1 LPFAN
6 NFQKRLEN
14 ELERLKKR
22 LKVGY
27 ELKVVWS
34 PNNIGNLAGEVKGE
48 TIYIYDESEKEALK
62 TLRHEFLDYAI
73 SKLIEPYKNVTNKLI
88 MLMNEEAYK
97 HKEKFIEAL
106 VELI

>member
-1 LPFAN
+1 MV

-22 LKVGY
+22 LKIGY

-34 PNNIGNLAGEVKGE
+34 PNNGGNLAGEVKDE

-88 MLMNEEAYK
+88 MLMNEETYK

>member
-1 LPFAN
+1 MV

-22 LKVGY
+22 FKIGY

-34 PNNIGNLAGEVKGE
+34 PNNSGNLAGEVKGE

-88 MLMNEEAYK
+88 MLMNEETYK

>member
-1 LPFAN
+1 MV

-22 LKVGY
+22 FKVGY

-34 PNNIGNLAGEVKGE
+34 PNNSGNLAGEVKGE

>member
-1 LPFAN
+1 MV

-14 ELERLKKR
+14 ELKRLKKR
-22 LKVGY
+22 LKIGY

-34 PNNIGNLAGEVKGE
+34 PNNSGNLAGEVKGE

>member
-1 LPFAN
+1 MV

-22 LKVGY
+22 LKIGY

-34 PNNIGNLAGEVKGE
+34 PNNSGNLAGEVKGE

>member
-1 LPFAN
+1 MV

-14 ELERLKKR
+14 ELEKLKKR
-22 LKVGY
+22 FKVGY

-34 PNNIGNLAGEVKGE
+34 PNNSGNLAGEVKGE
-48 TIYIYDESEKEALK
+48 TIYVYDENEKEALK

-97 HKEKFIEAL
+97 HKEKFIETL
-106 VELI
+106 IELI

>member
-1 LPFAN
+1 MI

-14 ELERLKKR
+14 ELKRLKKR
-22 LKVGY
+22 LKLGY

-34 PNNIGNLAGEVKGE
+34 PNNNGNLSGEVKGDV
-48 TIYIYDESEKEALK
+48 IYVYEEGEKEALK

-88 MLMNEEAYK
+88 MLMNEESYK
-97 HKEKFIEAL
+97 RKEKFIEAL

>member
-1 LPFAN
+1 MV

-22 LKVGY
+22 FKIGY

-34 PNNIGNLAGEVKGE
+34 PNNSGNLAGEVKGE